1 MESLVAAM
9 SLPDPSFWA
18 GKRVLLTGH
27 TGFKGAWMTLWL
39 HRLGAR
45 VAGLS
50 LAPITD
56 PSLFE
61 AARVAGLCAE
71 SRLIDIRDRL
81 ATAAMIRG
89 FRPEIVLHL
98 AAQPL
103 VRASYREPVETFA
116 TNVQGTVHVLDA
128 LRDLDSVSVALMVT
142 TDKVYRNLERDRPYS
157 EDDTL
162 GGADPYSASKAA
174 CELVIQSYRD
184 SFLRAQGVR
193 VASARAGN
201 VIGGGD
207 WSEDRLIPDA
217 VRAWQQGRVLE
228 IRRPGAVRPWQ
239 HVLEP
244 LSGYL
249 WLAARLLA
257 SPAGLHGE
265 AFNFGPPPRADHT
278 VGELLQSLQN
288 HWPGAAWVR
297 NSGQARGSREARLLN
312 LSGRKARAQLQWL
325 PSLSF
330 RETAA
335 LTGEWYDC
343 WHRKTMSPRE
353 ASRRQIRA
361 YTERARQ
368 AGIRWAK
375 R

>member
-1 MESLVAAM
+1 VKKT
-9 SLPDPSFWA
+9 PQTFGGVFR
-18 GKRVLLTGH
+18 GKRVLVTGH
-27 TGFKGAWMTLWL
+27 TGFKGSWLCLWL
-39 HRLGAR
+39 RELGAE
-45 VAGLS
+45 VAGFS
-50 LAPITD
+50 NRIPTR
-56 PSLFE
+56 PSHFHLLQLQGE
-61 AARVAGLCAE
+61 VQDRRG
-71 SRLIDIRDRL
+71 DIRD
-81 ATAAMIRG
+81 ATAVTQWFRK
-89 FRPEIVLHL
+89 FRPEVVFHL

-103 VRASYREPVETFA
+103 VRRSLLEPADTFA
-116 TNVQGTVHVLDA
+116 VNTLGMVNVLEA
-128 LRDLDSVSVALMVT
+128 LRVTPSVRSVVLAT
-142 TDKVYRNLERDRPYS
+142 SDKVYRNMEWSRGYHEEDR
-157 EDDTL
+157 L
-162 GGADPYSASKAA
+162 GGKDPYSASKGCA
-174 CELVIQSYRD
+174 ELVAYSYLQSFFRRPRPA
-184 SFLRAQGVR
+184 LAL
-193 VASARAGN
+193 ARAGN

-207 WSEDRLIPDA
+207 WAEDRIVPDA
-217 VRAWQQGRVLE
+217 VRAWTRGAKVRVRHPE
-228 IRRPGAVRPWQ
+228 STRPWQ

-297 NSGQARGSREARLLN
+297 DSGQAKGSREARLLK
-312 LSGRKARAQLQWL
+312 LSCRKARAQLHWL

-343 WHRKTMSPRE
+343 WHRKTTPPRE
-353 ASRRQIRA
+353 ASRQQIRA
-361 YTERARQ
+361 YTERARK